1 MRSISIILS
10 DHGGIKQE
18 QRVGLRMAGL
28 IMELLSEQELI
39 EKSPK
44 GRALLHWSDDKVG
57 LHVTKIK

>member
-1 MRSISIILS
+1 
-10 DHGGIKQE
+10 
-18 QRVGLRMAGL
+18 MAGL

-57 LHVTKIK
+57 LHLTKIK